1 MTAVDQFNIWNI
13 EINQYWIKT
22 SYSIHKDIDLF
33 HLFENN
39 KYHRKIFIT
48 KLGYDSTV
56 GSYSLF
62 R

>member
-1 MTAVDQFNIWNI
+1 MRAVDQFNIWNI

-48 KLGYDSTV
+48 SYDSYD
-56 GSYSLF
+56 SWFLF